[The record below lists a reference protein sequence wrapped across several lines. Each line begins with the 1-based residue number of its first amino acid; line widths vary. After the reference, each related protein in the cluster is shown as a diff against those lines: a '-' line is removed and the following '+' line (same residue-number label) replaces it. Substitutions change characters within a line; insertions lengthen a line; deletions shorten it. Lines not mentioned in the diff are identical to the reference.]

1 MFPTDRPSKFDKSLM
16 DAYSSIHE
24 GARKG
29 HAAGDSDVEKQAS
42 QLASDVRY
50 KAKGKLKPGASKEQ
64 MLKVYMAVL
73 ASSPAPAAVKTMA
86 KKKLLGEQVET
97 QTQIPPHGD
106 SFRPG
111 SVKNPPAPE
120 LPPAPKAKRKKP
132 VEEQTAQDYVNRG
145 GDPQHMGRDLPLMIP
160 KTNPDPTPG
169 PNSRDKYGRRITDS
183 QGNRLPGS
191 RQGGSAR
198 GTISP
203 KKEPS
208 RPQPS
213 RPEPLTSGPL
223 TSGPRPAPR
232 RGQRNSQEPL
242 ATLNRGKKGD
252 GFLGPTI
259 SAGGYRMGIPNPSII
274 RREELDPVG
283 QRDGDVNDDGKKDK
297 TDDYIYNRRDA
308 IKRAIAK
315 KREKSGKKV
324 SEGYASWR
332 MDLNYFE
339 EEGKK

>member
-1 MFPTDRPSKFDKSLM
+1 MQREMFPTDRPSKFDQSLM

-64 MLKVYMAVL
+64 MMKVYMAVL
-73 ASSPAPAAVKTMA
+73 ASSPAPSAVKTLA
-86 KKKLLGEQVET
+86 KKKILGEQVET

-120 LPPAPKAKRKKP
+120 LPPAPDSKRKKKP
-132 VEEQTAQDYVNRG
+132 KAQT
-145 GDPQHMGRDLPLMIP
+145 
-160 KTNPDPTPG
+160 
-169 PNSRDKYGRRITDS
+169 
-183 QGNRLPGS
+183 
-191 RQGGSAR
+191 
-198 GTISP
+198 
-203 KKEPS
+203 
-208 RPQPS
+208 
-213 RPEPLTSGPL
+213 
-223 TSGPRPAPR
+223 
-232 RGQRNSQEPL
+232 
-242 ATLNRGKKGD
+242 
-252 GFLGPTI
+252 
-259 SAGGYRMGIPNPSII
+259 
-274 RREELDPVG
+274 EELDPVG

-297 TDDYIYNRRDA
+297 TDEYIYNRRDA

-324 SEGYASWR
+324 SEGYTSWR

>member
-1 MFPTDRPSKFDKSLM
+1 MQREMFPTDRPSKFDKSLM

-64 MLKVYMAVL
+64 MIKVYMAVL

-86 KKKLLGEQVET
+86 KKKILGEQVET

-106 SFRPG
+106 SFRTG
-111 SVKNPPAPE
+111 SNKAPKAPE

-132 VEEQTAQDYVNRG
+132 YA
-145 GDPQHMGRDLPLMIP
+145 
-160 KTNPDPTPG
+160 
-169 PNSRDKYGRRITDS
+169 
-183 QGNRLPGS
+183 
-191 RQGGSAR
+191 
-198 GTISP
+198 
-203 KKEPS
+203 
-208 RPQPS
+208 
-213 RPEPLTSGPL
+213 
-223 TSGPRPAPR
+223 
-232 RGQRNSQEPL
+232 
-242 ATLNRGKKGD
+242 
-252 GFLGPTI
+252 
-259 SAGGYRMGIPNPSII
+259 
-274 RREELDPVG
+274 EELDPVG

-297 TDDYIYNRRDA
+297 TDEYIYNRRDA

>member
-1 MFPTDRPSKFDKSLM
+1 MFPTDRPSKFDQSLM

-29 HAAGDSDVEKQAS
+29 HASGDSDVEKQAS

-64 MLKVYMAVL
+64 MMKVYMSVL
-73 ASSPAPAAVKTMA
+73 ASSPAPSAVKTLA
-86 KKKLLGEQVET
+86 KKKILGEQVET
-97 QTQIPPHGD
+97 QPLPPHGD
-106 SFRPG
+106 TFRPG

-145 GDPQHMGRDLPLMIP
+145 GDPQHMGRDLPSRMRP
-160 KTNPDPTPG
+160 KTNTDPSPG

-198 GTISP
+198 GTITP
-203 KKEPS
+203 GN
-208 RPQPS
+208 
-213 RPEPLTSGPL
+213 SGGAGAGAAVNRAGKA
-223 TSGPRPAPR
+223 TDKV
-232 RGQRNSQEPL
+232 QSQL
-242 ATLNRGKKGD
+242 KRYA
-252 GFLGPTI
+252 
-259 SAGGYRMGIPNPSII
+259 
-274 RREELDPVG
+274 EELDPVG

>member
-64 MLKVYMAVL
+64 MMKVYMSVL
-73 ASSPAPAAVKTMA
+73 ASSPAPAAVKTLA
-86 KKKLLGEQVET
+86 KKKILGEQVET
-97 QTQIPPHGD
+97 QPQIPPHGD
-106 SFRPG
+106 TFRPG

-120 LPPAPKAKRKKP
+120 LPPAPTAPKAKRKKP

-145 GDPQHMGRDLPLMIP
+145 GSPQHMGRDLPSRMSP
-160 KTNPDPTPG
+160 GKGKGPT
-169 PNSRDKYGRRITDS
+169 
-183 QGNRLPGS
+183 GS
-191 RQGGSAR
+191 K
-198 GTISP
+198 GTIAP
-203 KKEPS
+203 GN
-208 RPQPS
+208 
-213 RPEPLTSGPL
+213 SGGAGAGAAVNRAGK
-223 TSGPRPAPR
+223 TTNKV
-232 RGQRNSQEPL
+232 QSQL
-242 ATLNRGKKGD
+242 KRYA
-252 GFLGPTI
+252 
-259 SAGGYRMGIPNPSII
+259 
-274 RREELDPVG
+274 EELDPVG

-297 TDDYIYNRRDA
+297 TDEYIYNRRDA

>member
-1 MFPTDRPSKFDKSLM
+1 MQREMFPTDRPSKFDKSLM

-64 MLKVYMAVL
+64 MMKVYMAVL
-73 ASSPAPAAVKTMA
+73 ASSPAPSAVKTLA
-86 KKKLLGEQVET
+86 KKKILGEQVET

-145 GDPQHMGRDLPLMIP
+145 GSPQHMGRDLPSRMS
-160 KTNPDPTPG
+160 PG
-169 PNSRDKYGRRITDS
+169 K
-183 QGNRLPGS
+183 
-191 RQGGSAR
+191 
-198 GTISP
+198 
-203 KKEPS
+203 
-208 RPQPS
+208 
-213 RPEPLTSGPL
+213 
-223 TSGPRPAPR
+223 
-232 RGQRNSQEPL
+232 
-242 ATLNRGKKGD
+242 GK
-252 GFLGPTI
+252 GPTG
-259 SAGGYRMGIPNPSII
+259 SKGTMGRAGAGSIVNRAI
-274 RREELDPVG
+274 KATDKVQSQLKRYAEELDPVG

-297 TDDYIYNRRDA
+297 TDEYIYNRRDA